1 MVRTCLVQKENLE
14 FQKDLKNFP
23 ETWPLVNTGSQEP
36 KHLLMHLLR
45 HFRYKAPEELPAAG
59 VLLRLDKCL
68 LNE

>member
-1 MVRTCLVQKENLE
+1 MVMRCLAQRESLVPK
-14 FQKDLKNFP
+14 KDLKNFP
-23 ETWPLVNTGSQEP
+23 ETWPFVNKGSQDP
-36 KHLLMHLLR
+36 KHLPMHLLR